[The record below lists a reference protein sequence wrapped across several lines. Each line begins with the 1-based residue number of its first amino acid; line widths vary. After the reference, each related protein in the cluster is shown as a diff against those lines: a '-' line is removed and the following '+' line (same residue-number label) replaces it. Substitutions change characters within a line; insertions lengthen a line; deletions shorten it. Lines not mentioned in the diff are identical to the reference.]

1 LPKKKNPEKSKNQ
14 YVLKTM
20 PTSSL
25 FSRQNRVKQINS
37 YCKTKESFIS
47 ASILKEKIMQD
58 QKNLSRSF
66 THNIEHPRRAF
77 FFFLSLCFVGGLI
90 TTLMAASNTALTFC
104 ILTNYSEVNG
114 CIDNYRTKE
123 TSTWDDQE
131 PTC

>member
-104 ILTNYSEVNG
+104 
-114 CIDNYRTKE
+114 
-123 TSTWDDQE
+123 
-131 PTC
+131 

>member
-1 LPKKKNPEKSKNQ
+1 MGTRSVKDFLNIQQWPTKHHSNPPIAHKKLNSSVAKKKNPEKSKNQ

-58 QKNLSRSF
+58 QKKSIKKF
-66 THNIEHPRRAF
+66 
-77 FFFLSLCFVGGLI
+77 
-90 TTLMAASNTALTFC
+90 
-104 ILTNYSEVNG
+104 YSQ
-114 CIDNYRTKE
+114 Y
-123 TSTWDDQE
+123 
-131 PTC
+131 